1 MPEMILGIKIPGL
14 LINNCWINFFK
25 LASKFFVCYF
35 PDTTLNIFMYIIS
48 KMPSETSSLHHLF
61 HLLLPVFPSANGVYC
76 LTTYDFKECCLAFM
90 HRIYYIIFISSCPYL
105 LLPRETG
112 MLLEDSSMFLF
123 IYFPRAEP
131 IPRHVVSVL

>member
-1 MPEMILGIKIPGL
+1 
-14 LINNCWINFFK
+14 
-25 LASKFFVCYF
+25 
-35 PDTTLNIFMYIIS
+35 MYIIS
-48 KMPSETSSLHHLF
+48 KMPSETSSLHH

-131 IPRHVVSVL
+131 IPRHVVSVLQIFIE